1 MNQLSDPIFSTESA
15 FMPQQLNSW
24 YLRLFKDQLYPIFA
38 CIQPISSQSATIGA
52 INYNLWVRLRPG
64 TWTTGYLREKF
75 QKGLHVSLLQW
86 IPDLRNVNLFVSN
99 CKKKPS
105 KTIQKPTER
114 GNIQILQGIFVSFSL
129 NPKRCAKSLTFPTS
143 TASLRQSFTTR
154 CCERRRRW
162 KSRTS
167 SCWMWSCFMKSWALD
182 GKKISDSEFCMS
194 CVP

>member
-99 CKKKPS
+99 CKKKHQKPS
-105 KTIQKPTER
+105 KNP
-114 GNIQILQGIFVSFSL
+114 QGEATFKSFKVSLCPSL
-129 NPKRCAKSLTFPTS
+129 WTPGVV
-143 TASLRQSFTTR
+143 QSHWPFQPAPH
-154 CCERRRRW
+154 CCGRALLHAAANDAGAGSHAHRPG
-162 KSRTS
+162 
-167 SCWMWSCFMKSWALD
+167 WMWSCGLKSWALD

-194 CVP
+194 CVR